1 MSTMVSKSVAPFWVD
16 RGGEERMSGGI
27 LQRDAEKRRGA
38 VLMETVLAIPL
49 FLIFLGGVMWVGDLL
64 VTRQQL
70 VIADRF
76 VAWNHGLRYPDRE
89 KTDAGTVHRH
99 FFTEANGALSQYHR
113 PSSSDAR
120 IDETFDWSHAAS
132 GQVRLQMRMPAWV
145 RSMFNAGQVFYGSGV
160 PLEQANNLF
169 GRDKEDQRHVVVM
182 RTREEAKPDYIRNR
196 YGVAKSAE
204 VAGQWEAI
212 SNEAW
217 PYE

>member
-1 MSTMVSKSVAPFWVD
+1 
-16 RGGEERMSGGI
+16 MSGGTSHP
-27 LQRDAEKRRGA
+27 DAGKRCGA

-49 FLIFLGGVMWVGDLL
+49 FMIFLGGVMWVGDLL

-76 VAWNHGLRYPDRE
+76 VAWNHGLRYPDKE
-89 KTDAGTVHRH
+89 KTDPGTIHRY
-99 FFTEANGALSQYHR
+99 FFTEANGAPSPYHQ

-132 GQVRLQMRMPAWV
+132 GQVRLQMRMPQWV
-145 RSMFNAGQVFYGSGV
+145 RSMFNAGQVFYDSGV
-160 PLEQANNLF
+160 PLEQASNLF

-182 RTREEAKPDYIRNR
+182 RTRREAQADYIRNR
-196 YGVAKSAE
+196 YGRDKSAE
-204 VAGQWEAI
+204 VAEQWEAI
-212 SNEAW
+212 SDEAW